1 MNAWLNLR
9 EGVHYRRE
17 AFVSGLESLGYTVQS
32 GLTFTPGP
40 QDILICWNRYSQ
52 KDTAARAFESAWRPV
67 LVAENGYLGNDF
79 AGSRWYAISRTHHNG
94 AGKWPQG
101 GPERWDSLNV
111 PLAPWREPG
120 GEIVVL
126 PQRGIGPAGVAMP
139 RDWLARTE
147 AQLAGMKYRVR
158 RHPGVTQCISL
169 EDDLR
174 NASAVV
180 TWGSGAALKALT
192 MGIPVYSDMQNWIGY
207 MAALPLKAL
216 KQGLRKTD
224 DVARREVMRSVA
236 WAMWRLEEITDGTA
250 FRRLLK
256 A

>member
-1 MNAWLNLR
+1 MRAFLALR
-9 EGVHYRRE
+9 DGLPYRRE
-17 AFVSGLESLGYTVQS
+17 AFIAGLESLGYKVQIGCTTS
-32 GLTFTPGP
+32 PKPDDVFVS
-40 QDILICWNRYSQ
+40 WNLYAE
-52 KDTAARAFESAWRPV
+52 KLNTARVFESAGRPV

-79 AGSRWYAISRTHHNG
+79 AGSRWYAISRNQHNG
-94 AGKWPQG
+94 AGKWPHG

-111 PLAPWREPG
+111 PLAPWREPD

-126 PQRGIGPAGVAMP
+126 PQRGIGPPGTAMP

-174 NASAVV
+174 NASAVC

-192 MGIPVYSDMQNWIGY
+192 MGIPVYSDMPNWIGY

-224 DVARREVMRSVA
+224 DIARREVLRSVA

-250 FRRLLK
+250 FRRLLG
-256 A
+256 